1 MESKLVYSIEQNVYT
16 MGAVVNS
23 DDFKDIFV
31 DKLLEVRDAVFDKY
45 GEYPSIGVSNNTF
58 SWFKR
63 LFSKDPSYV
72 DGWTPKFWLMPICVM
87 DMKDGLFDFYVEG

>member
-31 DKLLEVRDAVFDKY
+31 DKLH
-45 GEYPSIGVSNNTF
+45 
-58 SWFKR
+58 
-63 LFSKDPSYV
+63 
-72 DGWTPKFWLMPICVM
+72 
-87 DMKDGLFDFYVEG
+87 